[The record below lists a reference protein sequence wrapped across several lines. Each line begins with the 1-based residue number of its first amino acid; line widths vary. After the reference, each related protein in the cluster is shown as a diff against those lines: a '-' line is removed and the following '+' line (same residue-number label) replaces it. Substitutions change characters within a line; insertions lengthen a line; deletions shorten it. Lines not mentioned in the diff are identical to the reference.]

1 MEEQKA
7 ETPVADVSA
16 KVPAESK
23 SESNDDVGE
32 ATAKAVDEPEAV
44 PSAAPSSGEAPPD
57 KLTASQ
63 SGPQV
68 GNGVAEISSTET
80 VEVPAGSTTV
90 DEGKAESAEI
100 KPTGEAGK
108 AESAEVK
115 TVEEVA
121 KEEIKDAK
129 AAEGAQADAPL
140 EDAKDETVDA
150 PNPRGPSGLYEGK
163 NRFEGRKLWNKKE
176 VRSAASITLSW
187 RCSVAR
193 HRA

>member
-1 MEEQKA
+1 MG
-7 ETPVADVSA
+7 VLSDSF
-16 KVPAESK
+16 
-23 SESNDDVGE
+23 NYM
-32 ATAKAVDEPEAV
+32 
-44 PSAAPSSGEAPPD
+44 SGE
-57 KLTASQ
+57 
-63 SGPQV
+63 
-68 GNGVAEISSTET
+68 I
-80 VEVPAGSTTV
+80 
-90 DEGKAESAEI
+90 
-100 KPTGEAGK
+100 
-108 AESAEVK
+108 VK
-115 TVEEVA
+115 YM
-121 KEEIKDAK
+121 EEIKDAK